1 MIKNYN
7 YFFFILII
15 IFSLISSIYSQN
27 LDVWHLINN
36 SIRVKDFI
44 NYSSTSGIGF
54 SIEALISI
62 LYLFFPIGFSHIILL
77 LLFNFIIFLS
87 IKTILS
93 YFHFSKNKILFCSII
108 TILFN
113 FSQITGLYWDN
124 IGATFALSLIALIL
138 LNKKKFLILIVCL
151 SVLLFWAKQNSGLS
165 FIFIIIISYYLSIK
179 NFNIYYFIIYLLLF
193 ITITLLLHFYTFN
206 NFNVIDTFIY
216 HIKVMFSYFSD
227 NKLGVSHLKDN
238 GNFIVPS
245 LGRIFPLLANFL
257 FEEFYPAYTIYA
269 LIMTPLNIIFIF
281 YGINILLFEKNIQF
295 KFIYLSIIGLHFFS
309 VIFWGRNWTEYNI
322 FFPLLF
328 FLTFPKIQN
337 RFIKKISNIFFYII
351 VLLFFLIFLKGLY
364 SSIKTSIDSPIFPIR
379 YGVNFSGQNNNS
391 ELKKLTN
398 ILKKEEYDCIFT
410 IGEYAHPLLAY
421 GLKICSDRS
430 IVANSFAIL
439 DLNLEDYLIFLEKE
453 FSKKNKIIFIDS
465 CEDTNCR
472 IKNNKLYYDSIIQKF
487 NNYSKN
493 NEKIGIFRIYYAL

>member
-1 MIKNYN
+1 MVK
-7 YFFFILII
+7 L
-15 IFSLISSIYSQN
+15 LK
-27 LDVWHLINN
+27 INN
-36 SIRVKDFI
+36 
-44 NYSSTSGIGF
+44 
-54 SIEALISI
+54 
-62 LYLFFPIGFSHIILL
+62 
-77 LLFNFIIFLS
+77 
-87 IKTILS
+87 
-93 YFHFSKNKILFCSII
+93 
-108 TILFN
+108 
-113 FSQITGLYWDN
+113 
-124 IGATFALSLIALIL
+124 
-138 LNKKKFLILIVCL
+138 KFLL
-151 SVLLFWAKQNSGLS
+151 A
-165 FIFIIIISYYLSIK
+165 
-179 NFNIYYFIIYLLLF
+179 LLF

-351 VLLFFLIFLKGLY
+351 ALLFFLIFLKGLY